1 MTTTSTKQLIE
12 RPFYLLMINNKERL
26 CSFLKKKKTENGCLR
41 CLGCLEASTL
51 TSRPLD
57 REPVSWLT
65 IPASFQ
71 TFKFFLSRAL
81 LFEHLEQAGKLPDPL
96 FFGKNEMSC
105 MCSYLGHSLF
115 LFCLFLS
122 SYRYRRTLSLSL
134 P

>member
-1 MTTTSTKQLIE
+1 MMTTSTKQLIE
-12 RPFYLLMINNKERL
+12 RPFYQLMINNKERL
-26 CSFLKKKKTENGCLR
+26 CSFLKKKNGKW
-41 CLGCLEASTL
+41 
-51 TSRPLD
+51 
-57 REPVSWLT
+57 VSEMSGMSGGLHFDQ
-65 IPASFQ
+65 PASGQ
-71 TFKFFLSRAL
+71 RTGLVADKPRKLPTLFFFSRAL